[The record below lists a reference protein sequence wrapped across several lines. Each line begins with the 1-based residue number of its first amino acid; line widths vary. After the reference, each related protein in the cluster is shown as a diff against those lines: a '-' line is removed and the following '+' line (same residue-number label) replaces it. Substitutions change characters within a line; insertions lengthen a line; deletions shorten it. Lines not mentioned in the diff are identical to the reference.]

1 MAIRAGAGNGMDL
14 NGRQLKGWESRRP
27 GPLWEVCAKRDAG
40 QDLAHLVPVT
50 TVDSRLSPADRLG
63 KERAALR
70 LRREDRLAALKRGRG
85 LCFWRR
91 WKEPRTIVRWGLGL
105 TGLRQRAYEE
115 FLDVRIVEN
124 EVSLRRLPAAFEG
137 FRLAQISDLHCDID
151 PALVARVIERLRG
164 LRFDRCVLTGDY
176 HDVIGR
182 PWDTS
187 LELMRTLVPHCGP
200 EPVGILGN
208 HDFLAKVVPLEE
220 MGLRILLN
228 ENLPI
233 ERGDARI
240 WLCGIDDPHTFG
252 THDLAQAMAG
262 IPEDELRILLAHS
275 PEVWREAAR
284 MGFDLML
291 CGHTHGGQICL
302 PGGFPIVR
310 RARVP
315 RRMIAGP
322 WSVGSLR
329 GYTSRGTG
337 GCSVPARLN
346 CPPEI
351 TVHVLR
357 RG

>member
-1 MAIRAGAGNGMDL
+1 MTGKDR
-14 NGRQLKGWESRRP
+14 GRRLKARECRRRGLVWEA
-27 GPLWEVCAKRDAG
+27 CAKRDAG
-40 QDLAHLVPVT
+40 QDLAHFVPVP
-50 TVDSRLSPADRLG
+50 TVASPSSPADRLG
-63 KERAALR
+63 SDRVELR
-70 LRREDRLAALKRGRG
+70 LRREARLAALKRGKG

-91 WKEPRTIVRWGLGL
+91 WTEPRLAVRWGLKF
-105 TGLRQRAYEE
+105 TGLWRRAYEE

-124 EVSLRRLPAAFEG
+124 VVRMRRLPAAFDG

-151 PALVARVIERLRG
+151 PALIDRVIERLRG
-164 LRFDRCVLTGDY
+164 VKFDRCVLTGDY

-182 PWDTS
+182 PWDAS
-187 LELMRTLVPHCGP
+187 LELMRRLVPHCGQ

-208 HDFLAKVVPLEE
+208 HDFLAKVPSLEE

-240 WLCGIDDPHTFG
+240 WLCGIDDPHSFG
-252 THDLAQAMAG
+252 THDLARAAAG
-262 IPEDELRILLAHS
+262 IPEDEVRILLSHS
-275 PEVWREAAR
+275 PEIWREAAAKR
-284 MGFDLML
+284 FDLVL
-291 CGHTHGGQICL
+291 CGHTHGGQLCL

-315 RRMIAGP
+315 RKMIAGP
-322 WSVGSLR
+322 WSAGTLQ

-351 TVHVLR
+351 TIHVLR
-357 RG
+357 RGGAI